1 MRVFRCNPVTF
12 DRPIALTIGNF
23 DGVHLGHREILRRLV
38 SEAATRDMIS
48 AVMIFDPQP
57 AEFFNKEIAPVR
69 VFSTREKVLAIAEC
83 GVDVVIRMRFDA
95 KFYLTAADDFV
106 RQTLAD
112 RLNVGWLLVGDDFR
126 FGAGRKGDFELL
138 KRVGTELGFLVE
150 AHGTVSHNGYR
161 VSSTAVREALV
172 NGDLVLAESL
182 LGKGYNINGR
192 VVRGDQLGRELGF
205 PTANIN
211 LSRPTFPLRGIFIAM
226 VSGISEFERPALV
239 SIGVRPT
246 VTNHGDLKVEVYVL
260 DFDGNLY
267 GKRLGVRFLS
277 KLRDELK
284 FDNES
289 ELISAMKKDEAAARL
304 FFQNQLQVDDLRS

>member
-1 MRVFRCNPVTF
+1 
-12 DRPIALTIGNF
+12 
-23 DGVHLGHREILRRLV
+23 
-38 SEAATRDMIS
+38 
-48 AVMIFDPQP
+48 
-57 AEFFNKEIAPVR
+57 
-69 VFSTREKVLAIAEC
+69 
-83 GVDVVIRMRFDA
+83 
-95 KFYLTAADDFV
+95 
-106 RQTLAD
+106 
-112 RLNVGWLLVGDDFR
+112 
-126 FGAGRKGDFELL
+126 
-138 KRVGTELGFLVE
+138 VE

-182 LGKGYNINGR
+182 LGKGYNISGR

-211 LSRPTFPLRGIFIAM
+211 LSRPTFPLRGIFTAM